1 MGDDARVSRT
11 TTLARPG
18 QPDLVTSKPVV
29 GDYRWDGKRWRR
41 WTGRRWASAAY
52 SADLAALHRPERFDL
67 GRRIT
72 ESQRQ
77 RVLDLA
83 VERQVLDE
91 GASVVH
97 AGPHGTVLAYKRP
110 VSHLAHAIGTL
121 VTGGLWVVV
130 WLVCAIARSEDR
142 VRLECDPWGHV
153 WALRAT
159 SR

>member
-1 MGDDARVSRT
+1 MPRT

-18 QPDLVTSKPVV
+18 TPDLLTTRPAT

-52 SADLAALHRPERFDL
+52 SADLAALHRPDRFDL

-72 ESQRQ
+72 ESQRK

-97 AGPHGTVLAYKRP
+97 AGPHGTVLAYQRS
-110 VSHLAHAIGTL
+110 VSHAAHAVFTIL
-121 VTGGLWVVV
+121 TGGLWGLV
-130 WLVCAIARSEDR
+130 WLVCAIGRSEDR
-142 VRLECDPWGHV
+142 ALLECDDWGHV